1 MIGWVDSDG
10 QLVRVSAPGEPVPEC
25 NGLTHLDVPQG
36 FLSGSLI
43 WDPSTRSFIAPETIE
58 RTKEMLRA
66 GASRNAEEARNR
78 FLTPGSG
85 QAITYT
91 RKEAEARAWSADADP
106 ANFPFLAAEAA
117 ATNTPLAELVAI
129 VIAQAD
135 AWVAVGS
142 AIEARRRGLLVAID
156 GATTRAQLDAI
167 DITAGWP
174 GQ

>member
-1 MIGWVDSDG
+1 MIGWVDANG
-10 QLVRVSAPGEPVPEC
+10 ELVRVSAPNEPVPEC
-25 NGLTHLDVPQG
+25 NGLTPVDVPEG
-36 FLSGSLI
+36 FLTGALE
-43 WDPSTRSFIAPETIE
+43 WDRSTQTFVAPDYVQ
-58 RTKEMLRA
+58 RTKDLLRA
-66 GASRNAEEARNR
+66 GASRIAEDVRNQ

-91 RKEAEARAWSADADP
+91 RKEAEARAWSSGADP
-106 ANFPFLAAEAA
+106 AGFPFLAAEAA
-117 ATNTPLAELVAI
+117 ATNTPLAELVAV

-156 GATTRAQLDAI
+156 AATTRAQLDAI